1 MPSWASPLHQTG
13 SPCFISAKGAGSGTQ
28 SVSAMETSPSTE
40 TLDED
45 PVSFLARMR
54 EGCPEILSI
63 LNSKQ
68 AELLS
73 KCPTDTYCPE
83 TINEDYLADM
93 SAYYGIKN
101 KCKDAK
107 TSLSRLLLEPRAR
120 TKSLDVE
127 RAEKTIEILNKVG
140 VTT

>member
-1 MPSWASPLHQTG
+1 MCLHGPAPLNQTG
-13 SPCFISAKGAGSGTQ
+13 SPCLISAKGAGSGTQ

-54 EGCPEILSI
+54 EGCPEM
-63 LNSKQ
+63 
-68 AELLS
+68 LLS

-101 KCKDAK
+101 KCKD
-107 TSLSRLLLEPRAR
+107 
-120 TKSLDVE
+120 
-127 RAEKTIEILNKVG
+127 
-140 VTT
+140 VTE